1 MLSLQRFISWNFLLL
16 LLTAGL
22 FGLAMKKRLTGDLIS
37 KLLKVVGYLLI
48 QSWLWELRGLMVSL
62 QTVVPLSLF
71 SLILL
76 ITVCKGSLETTDEGS
91 YDLNIYLDF
100 LLFLLSCDSWGLT
113 VSSHLWTHRSSLS
126 KAVEQELR
134 EWFAARRS
142 TFPFFYEQL
151 TGIRIIRKPRKW
163 TLQWLFQKQLL

>member
-1 MLSLQRFISWNFLLL
+1 MNENWLYVNKIHDHKIIYKFSFGIFIFL
-16 LLTAGL
+16 
-22 FGLAMKKRLTGDLIS
+22 FSFVFIR
-37 KLLKVVGYLLI
+37 
-48 QSWLWELRGLMVSL
+48 LMVSL

-142 TFPFFYEQL
+142 TFPFFWEQH
-151 TGIRIIRKPRKW
+151 TVYG
-163 TLQWLFQKQLL
+163 